1 MPSMQGATS
10 RKIQY
15 TVCDPVHFYFH
26 FDFWRDISFQEF
38 ISTLDEPM
46 VRKLCIRSL
55 RRGVGSMDYIHGLLI
70 AEDDLNDVEDDDEEE
85 EATAAVMTQTPISAA
100 SHEAGPSAGPSIPWC
115 KCGVCQ
121 IMPVGSGNV

>member
-15 TVCDPVHFYFH
+15 TVCDPVQFYFH
-26 FDFWRDISFQEF
+26 FDLWRDISFQEF

-100 SHEAGPSAGPSIPWC
+100 SREAGPSAGPSIP
-115 KCGVCQ
+115 
-121 IMPVGSGNV
+121 